1 MIATAPTTTAGRMA
15 AATLISSSTDWSP
28 SRHYFLPRKA
38 YAGRQAADGYLD
50 EISGAEK
57 EVFRTGGYPLFL
69 SSCPGGKDLV
79 PTLLPAIGTPP
90 LRLITLFF
98 M

>member
-1 MIATAPTTTAGRMA
+1 MISTAPTTNAGQDG
-15 AATLISSSTDWSP
+15 SGHSYQSSTDWSP